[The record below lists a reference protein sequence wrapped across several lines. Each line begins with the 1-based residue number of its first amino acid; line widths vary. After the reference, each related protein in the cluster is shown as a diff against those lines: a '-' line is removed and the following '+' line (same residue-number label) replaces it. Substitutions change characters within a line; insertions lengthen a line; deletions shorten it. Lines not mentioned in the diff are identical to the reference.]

1 MIEVLKTG
9 WHNTIQDLGRFGYQ
23 ELGVP
28 SSGAMDLNAFTW
40 ANKLLNNPSNASC
53 IEMTIKGPTLKFH
66 QPTYITITGATMPA
80 MLNSN
85 TVKMYRP
92 IKIQKGDVLQFSN
105 VTSGCRAYLGILGGF
120 ETEIILSSKS
130 QYKGLTLHDQIDKKS
145 LIQIKEVPFIPKG
158 AVLKTPL
165 IDYQSIFLKSYKG
178 PEYKLLN
185 TQSKNRIKTLTFTV
199 SRNNNRMGVH
209 LEEKI
214 NQKLPEI
221 WSCPSLPGTVQLT
234 PDGTLIILMRDAQVT
249 GGYPRILQLS
259 DDAIN
264 LLAQKTTKD
273 QIKFEIKALH

>member
-120 ETEIILSSKS
+120 ET
-130 QYKGLTLHDQIDKKS
+130 
-145 LIQIKEVPFIPKG
+145 
-158 AVLKTPL
+158 
-165 IDYQSIFLKSYKG
+165 
-178 PEYKLLN
+178 
-185 TQSKNRIKTLTFTV
+185 
-199 SRNNNRMGVH
+199 
-209 LEEKI
+209 
-214 NQKLPEI
+214 
-221 WSCPSLPGTVQLT
+221 
-234 PDGTLIILMRDAQVT
+234 
-249 GGYPRILQLS
+249 
-259 DDAIN
+259 
-264 LLAQKTTKD
+264 
-273 QIKFEIKALH
+273 